1 MERNDGEGRAILAMK
16 KTQREWVEQQLKEKG
31 AISRNT
37 CLRNYISRLGAIICD
52 MKADGW
58 EFETKT
64 VDGDYVY
71 VLQNQPRK
79 KVVEYVLEFKNGTP
93 VRVPKVS
100 WL

>member
-1 MERNDGEGRAILAMK
+1 MK
-16 KTQREWVEQQLKEKG
+16 KTQRMWVEQQLRERG

-64 VDGDYVY
+64 AEGDYVY
-71 VLQNQPRK
+71 VLKKDPRK
-79 KVVEYVLEFKNGTP
+79 TQIVEQLPNGSVRLRYV
-93 VRVPKVS
+93 
-100 WL
+100 